1 MNAGGENMQK
11 TFCIVGTDARQR
23 AAARALQRAGYAV
36 TGAESAGNADYILL
50 PMPLD
55 AGKADLARIL
65 RAARPGTLALG
76 GKVSPPVQAAADAAG
91 IELIDYFQRPE
102 LASLNAVPTAEG
114 CICLLMQLRERTIW
128 QSPILVLGYGKV
140 GRAVARR
147 LQVLGGRVTVA
158 ARSPEQRAGARCAGC
173 RAADLTQLCRLL
185 PGFDAV
191 VNTIPAPVLGKG
203 ELACLPAGAL
213 VIDLASMPG
222 GTDFAAAR
230 ALGIRAEH
238 ALSLPARCAP
248 QTAGELVADTVLNV
262 LEERGETI

>member
-1 MNAGGENMQK
+1 MQK
-11 TFCIVGTDARQR
+11 TFCIVGTDPRQR
-23 AAARALQRAGYAV
+23 AAARALQRAGYHV
-36 TGAESAGNADYILL
+36 TGAEGAGNADYILL
-50 PMPLD
+50 PMPQD

-65 RAARPGTLALG
+65 RAARPDTLALG
-76 GKVSPPVQAAADAAG
+76 GKVSAPVRAAADAAG
-91 IELIDYFQRPE
+91 IELVDYFARPE

-114 CICLLMQLRERTIW
+114 CLCLLMQLRDRTIW
-128 QSPILVLGYGKV
+128 QSPILVLGYGRV

-147 LQVLGGRVTVA
+147 LQVLGAVVTVA

-173 RAADLTQLCRLL
+173 RAADLTQLRRML

-191 VNTIPAPVLGKG
+191 VNTIPAPVLGRE
-203 ELACLPAGAL
+203 ELSCLPQGAL

-222 GTDFAAAR
+222 GTDFAAAK

-248 QTAGELVADTVLNV
+248 QTAGELVADTVLNI
-262 LEERGETI
+262 LEERGERE

>member
-1 MNAGGENMQK
+1 MQK

-23 AAARALQRAGYAV
+23 AAARALQRAGYLV
-36 TGAESAGNADYILL
+36 TGAEGAGNADYILL

-65 RAARPGTLALG
+65 RAARPDTLALG
-76 GKVSPPVQAAADAAG
+76 GKVSAPVRAAADAAG
-91 IELIDYFQRPE
+91 KDLVDYLPRRR

-114 CICLLMQLRERTIW
+114 CLCLLMQLRDRTIW
-128 QSPILVLGYGKV
+128 QSPILVLGYGRV

-147 LQVLGGRVTVA
+147 LQVLGAVVTVA

-173 RAADLTQLCRLL
+173 RAADLTQLRRLL

-191 VNTIPAPVLGKG
+191 VNTIPASVLGRE
-203 ELACLPAGAL
+203 ELSCLPQGAL

-222 GTDFAAAR
+222 GTDFAAAK
-230 ALGIRAEH
+230 ALGVRAEH

-248 QTAGELVADTVLNV
+248 QTAGELVADTVLNI
-262 LEERGETI
+262 LEERGERE

>member
-1 MNAGGENMQK
+1 MQK
-11 TFCIVGTDARQR
+11 TFCIVGTDPRQR
-23 AAARALQRAGYAV
+23 AAARALQRAGYHV
-36 TGAESAGNADYILL
+36 TGAEGAGNADYILL
-50 PMPLD
+50 PMPQD

-65 RAARPGTLALG
+65 RAARPDTLALG
-76 GKVSPPVQAAADAAG
+76 GKVSAPVRAAADAAG
-91 IELIDYFQRPE
+91 IELVDYFARPE

-114 CICLLMQLRERTIW
+114 CLCLLMQLRDRTIW
-128 QSPILVLGYGKV
+128 QSPILVLGYGRV

-147 LQVLGGRVTVA
+147 LQVLGAVVTVA

-173 RAADLTQLCRLL
+173 RAADLPQLRRML

-191 VNTIPAPVLGKG
+191 VNTIPAPVLGRE
-203 ELACLPAGAL
+203 ELSCLPQGAL

-222 GTDFAAAR
+222 GTDFAAAK

-248 QTAGELVADTVLNV
+248 QTAGELVADTVLNI
-262 LEERGETI
+262 LEERGERE

>member
-1 MNAGGENMQK
+1 MQK
-11 TFCIVGTDARQR
+11 IFCIVGTDARQR

-36 TGAESAGNADYILL
+36 TGAEGVGNADYILL

-91 IELIDYFQRPE
+91 IELIDYFQRSE

-128 QSPILVLGYGKV
+128 QSPILVLGYGRV

-147 LQVLGGRVTVA
+147 LQVLGAVVTVA

-173 RAADLTQLCRLL
+173 RAVDLTRLPQIL

-191 VNTIPAPVLGKG
+191 VNTIPAPVLGRS
-203 ELACLPAGAL
+203 ELVCLPAGAL

-222 GTDFAAAR
+222 GTDFAAAK
-230 ALGIRAEH
+230 ALNIRAER

-248 QTAGELVADTVLNV
+248 QTAGELVADTVLNI
-262 LEERGETI
+262 LEERGEHA

>member
-1 MNAGGENMQK
+1 MQK
-11 TFCIVGTDARQR
+11 IFCIVGTDARQR

-36 TGAESAGNADYILL
+36 TGAEGAGNADYILL

-128 QSPILVLGYGKV
+128 QSPILVLGYGRV

-147 LQVLGGRVTVA
+147 LQVLGAVVTVA

-173 RAADLTQLCRLL
+173 RAVDLTRLPQIL

-191 VNTIPAPVLGKG
+191 VNTIPAPVLGRS

-222 GTDFAAAR
+222 GTDFAAAE
-230 ALGIRAEH
+230 ALNIRAEH

-248 QTAGELVADTVLNV
+248 QTAGELVADTVLNI
-262 LEERGETI
+262 LEERGEHA